1 MALYKGKA
9 IRVETSPEA
18 IVARFSDLSTL
29 EGMLE
34 KLPEEQR
41 KSIGQVTF
49 EKTAIVVNNP
59 KVGNVRME
67 VNECTTERIVLGA
80 GGMLP
85 MTINVNLRGVDDN
98 AATEIETAIDIDIPV
113 MLRPLVS
120 PHLQQAADQFGLLI
134 ARLASVDEAR

>member
-1 MALYKGKA
+1 MAIYKGKA
-9 IRVETSPEA
+9 VRVETTPEA
-18 IVARFSDLSTL
+18 IAARFSDLSTL
-29 EGMLE
+29 EGLLE

-41 KSIGQVTF
+41 KNIGQVSF
-49 EKTAIVVNNP
+49 EKAAIVVNNS

-67 VNECTTERIVLGA
+67 VQECTTERIVLGA

-85 MTINVNLRGVDDN
+85 MTINVNLKGVEDN
-98 AATEIETAIDIDIPV
+98 AATEIETAIDINIPV

-134 ARLASVDEAR
+134 ARLASVDAQ

>member
-1 MALYKGKA
+1 MAIYKGKA
-9 IRVETSPEA
+9 VRVETTPEA
-18 IVARFSDLSTL
+18 IAARFSDLSTM
-29 EGMLE
+29 EGLLE

-41 KSIGQVTF
+41 KNIGQVSF
-49 EKTAIVVNNP
+49 EKAAIVVNNP

-67 VNECTTERIVLGA
+67 VQECTTERIVLGA

-85 MTINVNLRGVDDN
+85 MTINVNLKGVEDN
-98 AATEIETAIDIDIPV
+98 AATEIETAIDINIPV

-134 ARLASVDEAR
+134 ARLASVDAQ

>member
-1 MALYKGKA
+1 MAIYKGKA
-9 IRVETSPEA
+9 VRVETTPEA
-18 IVARFSDLSTL
+18 IAARFSDLSTL
-29 EGMLE
+29 EGLLE

-41 KSIGQVTF
+41 KNIGQVSF
-49 EKTAIVVNNP
+49 EKAAIVVNNP

-67 VNECTTERIVLGA
+67 VQECTTECIVLGA

-85 MTINVNLRGVDDN
+85 MTINVNLKGVEDN
-98 AATEIETAIDIDIPV
+98 AATEIETAIDINIPV

-134 ARLASVDEAR
+134 ARLASVDAQ

>member
-1 MALYKGKA
+1 MAIYKGKA
-9 IRVETSPEA
+9 VRVETTPEA
-18 IVARFSDLSTL
+18 IAARFSDLSTL
-29 EGMLE
+29 EGLLE

-41 KSIGQVTF
+41 KNIGQVSF
-49 EKTAIVVNNP
+49 EKAAIVVNNP

-67 VNECTTERIVLGA
+67 VQECTTERIVLGA

-85 MTINVNLRGVDDN
+85 MTINVNLKGVEDN
-98 AATEIETAIDIDIPV
+98 AATEIETAIDINIPV

-134 ARLASVDEAR
+134 TRLASVDAQ

>member
-1 MALYKGKA
+1 MAIYKGKA
-9 IRVETSPEA
+9 VRVETTPEA
-18 IVARFSDLSTL
+18 IAARFSDLSTL
-29 EGMLE
+29 EGLLE

-41 KSIGQVTF
+41 KNIGQVSF
-49 EKTAIVVNNP
+49 EKAAIVVNNP

-67 VNECTTERIVLGA
+67 VQECTTERIVLGA

-85 MTINVNLRGVDDN
+85 MTINVNLKGVEGN
-98 AATEIETAIDIDIPV
+98 AATEIETAIDINIPV

-134 ARLASVDEAR
+134 ARLASVDAQ

>member
-1 MALYKGKA
+1 MAIYKGKA
-9 IRVETSPEA
+9 VRVETTPEA
-18 IVARFSDLSTL
+18 IAARFSDLSTL
-29 EGMLE
+29 EGLLE

-41 KSIGQVTF
+41 KNIGQVSF
-49 EKTAIVVNNP
+49 EKAAIVVNNP

-67 VNECTTERIVLGA
+67 VQECTTESIVLGA

-85 MTINVNLRGVDDN
+85 MTINVNLKGVEDN
-98 AATEIETAIDIDIPV
+98 AATEIETAIDINIPV

-134 ARLASVDEAR
+134 ARLASVDAQ